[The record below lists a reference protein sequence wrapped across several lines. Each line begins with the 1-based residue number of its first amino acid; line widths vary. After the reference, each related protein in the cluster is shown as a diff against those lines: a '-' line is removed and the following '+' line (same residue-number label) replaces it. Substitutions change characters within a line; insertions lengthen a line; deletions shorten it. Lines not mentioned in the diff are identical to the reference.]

1 MKVCNVCGNQCN
13 DTDEFCFICGSRF
26 TAQPQPAVK
35 PMKFCMSCG
44 KELIPGSSFCMGC
57 GTPVGSTG
65 PKQNSGHARRQVK
78 IRNTQNAPIQPQPMN
93 LPTGS
98 QPQNVP
104 IQPQPMNVPS
114 APQPQNVPIQSQ
126 PQNVPAQ
133 PGASSVP
140 APAAGSNSSIYIVEF
155 MGALF
160 KAHNI
165 PVIIY
170 MLMNVVFITAFCFL
184 LFPDVRFA
192 IPIGL
197 AVYLL
202 SLIIALSPI
211 GEKILRF
218 QTKCSPLT
226 DQAVMQRIMPIFEEA
241 KRRATI
247 TANAEGRTIPD
258 DVQLFYNDDSGMNAF
273 ATGRKTVC
281 FTKGIL
287 SADDEMLLATFEHE
301 FGHIAHHDTDSILL
315 ITVGNLIFS
324 GIITFFRIGI
334 FLSEIMFHIIGIFL
348 GGDEGIFMILMGSL
362 SRFLSLI
369 FVDLFM
375 LIWTGFGN
383 LLVLKSSRS
392 REFLADEF
400 AFRCG
405 KGRELQAMLA
415 FLEGGHFAKTT
426 GLFATL
432 KSSHPDTVD
441 RIAALQKL
449 EATSV
454 PVVH

>member
-65 PKQNSGHARRQVK
+65 PKQNSGHARRQEK
-78 IRNTQNAPIQPQPMN
+78 IRNTQNASMQPMN
-93 LPTGS
+93 LPTG
-98 QPQNVP
+98 
-104 IQPQPMNVPS
+104 
-114 APQPQNVPIQSQ
+114 SQ

-165 PVIIY
+165 PVVIY

-202 SLIIALSPI
+202 SLVIALSPI

-226 DQAVMQRIMPIFEEA
+226 DQAIMQRIMPIFEEA